1 MNKKLL
7 RTLTMAL
14 TILMGVSTYA
24 GVIPKVELNG
34 TKLLIKES
42 PIEKNGTTY
51 VPLRTVENLG
61 AKVTW
66 NNETQTAT
74 ITHGYNTIEQRIG
87 SNTALVNSKS
97 VSVPAPAIKHN
108 GTTYIPI
115 RFISETLGATIERD
129 QKENSINI
137 VYEMPKD
144 GNQKYDQFGRMIRKD
159 NLPKNAASYSSIIQG
174 VPNDLYEMQFEYQ
187 IGKNAANLVEGRHYK
202 RPVTMIQDSW
212 YNESNVALWK
222 NKCEEYLD
230 LMLNVDYRT
239 INYNWAEKMA
249 ALTCQTGLDENYYNR
264 NLKRAK
270 EYVDYVKTNQLII
283 EGDYYVEPSVTYMTH
298 GGVYMRSWVKFKG
311 NKDFRLFEDS
321 YDNKG
326 NTWYEGYTDIS
337 LGSQKGGEQGNELV
351 VKNSSVGDPGR
362 KLLVK

>member
-24 GVIPKVELNG
+24 GAIPKVELNG

-174 VPNDLYEMQFEYQ
+174 VPNDMYEFKFQYDVM
-187 IGKNAANLVEGRHYK
+187 KWTTPPKEGSDYK
-202 RPVTMIQDSW
+202 SPKLTINDAW
-212 YNESNVALWK
+212 YSDEHIALWK
-222 NKCEEYLD
+222 STCEEYLD
-230 LMLNVDYRT
+230 LVLNVDYRT
-239 INYNWAEKMA
+239 IDYTWADRMA
-249 ALTCQTGLDENYYNR
+249 ELTCQKGLDENYYNR
-264 NLKRAK
+264 TLKRAK
-270 EYVDYVKTNQLII
+270 EYVDYVKANQLII
-283 EGDYYVEPSVTYMTH
+283 EGDYYVEPSITYMTH
-298 GGVYMRSWVKFKG
+298 GGVYMRNWVKYKANRDFKLYEESYDLKG
-311 NKDFRLFEDS
+311 NK
-321 YDNKG
+321 
-326 NTWYEGYTDIS
+326 WYEGYTDIS
-337 LGSQKGGEQGNELV
+337 LGSQKGGEKGNELV
-351 VKNSSVGDPGR
+351 IKRTRIGDPGR
-362 KLLVK
+362 KLLVQ